1 MQVEENEAVA
11 RGRNLPVSRKHAR
24 EVAEF
29 ITGDDVATAKQ
40 KLQDVAD
47 EERPVPFKRHSAEQ
61 AHKSGSMA
69 GGRYPVKTAEEMLN
83 VLESAESNA
92 TYEGMDAESLYVS
105 GVMVNQGNRY
115 HTPKR
120 HRGRKPKAAHITI
133 KVGER

>member
-24 EVAEF
+24 EVARF
-29 ITGDDVATAKQ
+29 IDGEPVAAAKR
-40 KLQDVAD
+40 KLQDVVD
-47 EERPVPFKRHSAEQ
+47 EERPVPMKRHSGEQ
-61 AHKSGSMA
+61 AHKKGSMA
-69 GGRYPVKTAEEMLN
+69 GGRYPVKTAEEMLT

-92 TYEGMDAESLYVS
+92 TYAGMDAEKLAVT

-115 HTPKR
+115 YTPKR